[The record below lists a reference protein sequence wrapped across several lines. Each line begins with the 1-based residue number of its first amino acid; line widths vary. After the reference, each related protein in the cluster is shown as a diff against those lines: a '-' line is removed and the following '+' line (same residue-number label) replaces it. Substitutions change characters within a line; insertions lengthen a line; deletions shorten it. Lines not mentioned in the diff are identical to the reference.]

1 MRLRYF
7 RFVQPRNLN
16 RIPSKA
22 MSTASTRI
30 AIVDGEKVGSGFVGV
45 MCRANRQ
52 DVVLSV
58 SDTALV

>member
-1 MRLRYF
+1 
-7 RFVQPRNLN
+7 
-16 RIPSKA
+16 

-45 MCRANRQ
+45 MCSANRQ